1 MNWLALIRKFCQ
13 IKREIHMIGWMII
26 ACEIGFWLFVIAGL
40 FTRYILKQR
49 GLGTLLLFC
58 TPLIDFVLI
67 VATVIDIQNGAAVNI
82 FHGLAAFYIA
92 VTVVYGHG
100 MIRWADERYAYHFA
114 GGPKPFKR
122 KLYGMSHAKF
132 EQKGWLK
139 HLLAWGIGNL
149 ILLGMILFIGNK
161 EQTLVLTNITR
172 VWTTVLVIDF
182 LVSFSYVIWPR
193 KEPAEVNKES

>member
-1 MNWLALIRKFCQ
+1 MTRKFCQ
-13 IKREIHMIGWMII
+13 FKREIQMIGWMII

-40 FTRYILKQR
+40 FTRYILKQK

-82 FHGLAAFYIA
+82 FHGLAAIYIA

-100 MIRWADERYAYHFA
+100 MIKWADERYAYRFA
-114 GGPKPFKR
+114 GGPKPIKQ
-122 KLYGMSHAKF
+122 KQYGMSHAKI
-132 EQKGWLK
+132 EQKGWYK

-193 KEPAEVNKES
+193 KEPAKVNKES